1 MKTKIIKSE
10 NTLKI
15 NEVTM
20 REPLAADI
28 LEAQKFAG
36 EGDAAVSL
44 ALMAQICEFDGKK
57 LTIEDLKKLPV
68 NDFLDLSTT
77 LAGTGWMDSHKA

>member
-10 NTLKI
+10 NTLKV

-28 LEAQKFAG
+28 LEAQKFSG

-57 LTIEDLKKLPV
+57 LTIEDLKRLSI

-77 LAGTGWMDSHKA
+77 LAGTGWMDSQNV